1 MPHNDLVSNDEKKTL
16 TDNDFNCLNDTF
28 KNNAKCFNTLCEEP
42 KPSFKEK
49 FYDEPVNNYENVLNK
64 GECFNEPPEQSE
76 SFNSKFFKEPAK
88 SFNEKSFNDQVKN
101 FNESSYRVQSGL
113 KCFYTNADSL
123 SNKLHELELF
133 LNMHNIDV
141 CTICET
147 LPKNITKEDKENLK
161 FKINGYECHQCNAGQ
176 GVCIFVRDS
185 LVLTPYHELNE
196 IFQPSFVG
204 KLNLSKKSCLNIG
217 IIYRSPNS
225 STSDN
230 QALYEQ
236 METISRQFKNINEQL
251 IILGDFNYP
260 SIDWSSETTSSHE
273 QNESNKFLQIVQEN
287 YLQ

>member
-1 MPHNDLVSNDEKKTL
+1 
-16 TDNDFNCLNDTF
+16 
-28 KNNAKCFNTLCEEP
+28 
-42 KPSFKEK
+42 
-49 FYDEPVNNYENVLNK
+49 
-64 GECFNEPPEQSE
+64 
-76 SFNSKFFKEPAK
+76 
-88 SFNEKSFNDQVKN
+88 
-101 FNESSYRVQSGL
+101 
-113 KCFYTNADSL
+113 
-123 SNKLHELELF
+123 
-133 LNMHNIDV
+133 MHNIDV